1 MSEKSQKKDSPATH
15 PAVGYVS
22 KPFDFSY
29 NFKDVIVYNL
39 GVGASIKDS
48 HGLQYLYEGHDKF
61 GPIPSFAVI
70 PQFAGKQR
78 IDMFLSI
85 CISNIYEG
93 MEALFTGE
101 IPGLDIDLTKVLHG
115 EHYFKIVKTLS
126 YEAKLT
132 NTFKIQVA

>member
-48 HGLQYLYEGHDKF
+48 HGLQYLYEGHHKF

-78 IDMFLSI
+78 ICFCQYVYLIFMKEWRRSSLGRFLVLI
-85 CISNIYEG
+85 
-93 MEALFTGE
+93 
-101 IPGLDIDLTKVLHG
+101 LT
-115 EHYFKIVKTLS
+115 
-126 YEAKLT
+126 
-132 NTFKIQVA
+132 